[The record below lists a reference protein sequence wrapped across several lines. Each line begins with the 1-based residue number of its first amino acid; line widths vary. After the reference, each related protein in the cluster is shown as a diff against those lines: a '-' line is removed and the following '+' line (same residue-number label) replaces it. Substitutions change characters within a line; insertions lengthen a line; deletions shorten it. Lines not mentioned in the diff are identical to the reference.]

1 MRWLASALDRGRRPT
16 PSETAAS
23 PDRSS
28 AVPPSPDGAQRLW
41 ALLLTSSVLYF
52 FWNNEADNDLWGHL
66 RFGRDLIAASTFP
79 SLDSYTY
86 TAAGQP
92 WVNHEWLSQVVMA
105 AVYGWAGTAGLLV
118 SKFALAA
125 TTFLLLFAEVRRCTD
140 SPHLRGAV
148 GLLAIAVLAR
158 GMAPRPQVF
167 TYCFIALTL
176 LLLGQYSRGRRT
188 ALWWFP
194 GIFLLWVNLHGGFVL
209 GLAIL
214 GLFAGTDLLVRG
226 KGSFTPW
233 LAFLASALATA
244 INPYGVQLFS
254 YIINELKRPHPIGEW
269 QPAAMEPAQFAFWA
283 MFMLLC
289 ATLVYRRDWRRNG
302 WQTVLAAG
310 IGLLA
315 LRHQRH
321 TPVFALCA
329 AAPLAS
335 QLTAALRRIGP
346 LLPFALSVASRRMI
360 GAAMVVLALLQL
372 GLAGKR
378 HHESGWRMV
387 YDPSEYPVR
396 AVRALHAA
404 GARGNLAVPL
414 DWGEYVLWFLAP
426 EIKVSLDGR
435 FATVFPERVV
445 EDNFNFFAG
454 APGWRR
460 LIDAYPTQA
469 ALVPAGAPCPIRTLP
484 DWRLAYRDRWAEVY
498 VRSSAAESMGLS
510 DLPFKPPAQQLPIG
524 VFP

>member
-1 MRWLASALDRGRRPT
+1 VWT
-16 PSETAAS
+16 
-23 PDRSS
+23 
-28 AVPPSPDGAQRLW
+28 
-41 ALLLTSSVLYF
+41 LLLASSVLYF

-66 RFGRDLIAASTFP
+66 RFGRDMIAAGAIP
-79 SLDSYTY
+79 RLDTYAY
-86 TAAGQP
+86 TAVGQP
-92 WVNHEWLSQVVMA
+92 WVNHEWLSQVLMA
-105 AVYGWAGTAGLLV
+105 AVYEWAGTAGLLV
-118 SKFALAA
+118 SRFALATA
-125 TTFLLLFAEVRRCTD
+125 TFLLVIADVRHRTD
-140 SPHLRGAV
+140 SPHLRGVV
-148 GLLAIAVLAR
+148 GLLVIAVLSR
-158 GMAPRPQVF
+158 GLALRPQVF

-176 LLLGQYSRGRRT
+176 LLLGRYGRGRRT

-194 GIFLLWVNLHGGFVL
+194 PIFLVWANLHGGFVL

-214 GLFAGTDLLVRG
+214 GLFAGADLLASG
-226 KGSFTPW
+226 KRSFRHW
-233 LAFLASALATA
+233 LAFMASALATA
-244 INPYGVQLFS
+244 LNPYGLRLFS
-254 YIINELKRPHPIGEW
+254 YIGNELNRPHPIGEW
-269 QPAAMEPAQFAFWA
+269 QPAAMETAQFAFLT
-283 MFMLLC
+283 MFLLLC
-289 ATLVYRRDWRRNG
+289 ATSVYTRDWRRHG
-302 WQTVLAAG
+302 WQIVLAAG

-346 LLPFALSVASRRMI
+346 RLPFALGLGSRRMI

-378 HHESGWRMV
+378 YHDSGLRLV
-387 YDPSEYPVR
+387 YDPSEYPVQ

-404 GARGNLAVPL
+404 GTRGNVAVPL

-498 VRSSAAESMGLS
+498 VRSSEAESLGLN
-510 DLPFKPPAQQLPIG
+510 DLPFQQLRPQPTLGI
-524 VFP
+524 FP